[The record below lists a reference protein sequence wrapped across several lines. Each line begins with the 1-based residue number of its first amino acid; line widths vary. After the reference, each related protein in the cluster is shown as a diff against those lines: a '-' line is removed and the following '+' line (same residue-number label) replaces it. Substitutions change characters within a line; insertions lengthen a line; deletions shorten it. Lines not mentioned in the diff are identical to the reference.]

1 MWFSMASSTSLGA
14 PLSWRTARRMT
25 SRKTANPSTVIARR
39 LSGRLVRSAW
49 AAFDRPSL
57 RRPGVLPIV
66 LLTARHQARE
76 ERLDAL
82 AKRHCAVAH
91 FLDHDVADACRRL
104 FATLADLARA
114 RLAVPGGGVHLRFIS
129 GRREAS
135 RKGSLEHHQDG
146 GESQGDPE
154 R

>member
-82 AKRHCAVAH
+82 AKRHGAVAH
-91 FLDHDVADACRRL
+91 FLDHAVAEARRRL
-104 FATLADLARA
+104 FSTLADFSRA
-114 RLAVPGGGVHLRFIS
+114 RLSLPGCRVPLPLIRV
-129 GRREAS
+129 RRSAS
-135 RKGSLEHHQDG
+135 RSGPLAPPSA
-146 GESQGDPE
+146 
-154 R
+154 